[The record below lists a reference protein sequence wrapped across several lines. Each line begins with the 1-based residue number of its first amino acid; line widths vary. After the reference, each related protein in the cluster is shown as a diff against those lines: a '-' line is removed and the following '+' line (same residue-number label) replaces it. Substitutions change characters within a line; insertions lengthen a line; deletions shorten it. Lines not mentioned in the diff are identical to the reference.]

1 MRPELLVHLRAV
13 QQRGRKVL
21 TYLHGYD
28 YAQYLQDER
37 TRLAV
42 ERLLEHVGEG
52 LSQASRSF
60 PDLEKLIPELPRV
73 VAFRNVLAH
82 DYLTTLDE
90 LVWRNATEALPSL
103 LRNIDS
109 LLGPSSLD

>member
-1 MRPELLVHLRAV
+1 MPPELLMHLRAV
-13 QQRGRKVL
+13 QQRGRKVQ
-21 TYLHGYD
+21 TYLQGYD

-52 LSQASRSF
+52 LSQASRAF

-73 VAFRNVLAH
+73 AAFRNVLAH

-90 LVWRNATEALPSL
+90 LVRRNATEALPSL
-103 LRNIDS
+103 LRKIES
-109 LLGPSSLD
+109 LLETSPLD

>member
-1 MRPELLVHLRAV
+1 MPPELLLHLRAV
-13 QQRGRKVL
+13 QERGRKVHM
-21 TYLHGYD
+21 YLEGYD
-28 YAQYLQDER
+28 FAEYLKDER

-52 LSQASRSF
+52 LSQAARVF
-60 PDLEKLIPELPRV
+60 PELEHLIPELPRV
-73 VAFRNVLAH
+73 IAFRNVLAH

-103 LRNIDS
+103 LHKIKAI
-109 LLGPSSLD
+109 LEA